1 MARMHTEMLQLRLL
15 GGIDL
20 TRADGTQVRAVLSQ
34 PKRLGLLIYLAAAL
48 PRGFHRR
55 DTLLALFWPE
65 SPQHRAR
72 RALNRA
78 VYYLRQSLGHGVL
91 VSRGN
96 EDLAVDAEW
105 LWCDAVA
112 FEQALDADRAEDG
125 LELYR
130 GDVAPG
136 FHVNGLRDFE
146 QWLESERGRL
156 RSVARD
162 AALLL
167 ADRDETRGEPAMAAH
182 WAYHALTSAPHDEL
196 VIQRRMTLLDR
207 AGDRAGALAAYDAF
221 VARLREDLGVGP
233 SPETQS
239 LLAAVRTRHKV
250 ARDGGAADPVL
261 AASPALE
268 VETASRGP
276 ALPVAAPA
284 AALGT
289 VAALIVIAVGLVRML
304 ASGPLTITTSNIL
317 HVTSDPGLEF
327 QPAISPNGSEVAY
340 IVGPIGTPRLVV
352 RSTIDVGLGESRP
365 AEEKGGNH
373 WLPAWTPD
381 GASLRFLACP
391 SAFESGCDWK
401 EVGKLGGPVRTVSRP
416 SPGRYAWSRDG
427 TRVAF
432 AVRDSIFAFSTD
444 NPEPQLLGV
453 HVVDPWRP
461 HSLAWSPDGR
471 LIAYVNRNARW
482 RIGANVADASIWILD
497 ADGGEPVRVT
507 DDEHMNVSPQWLPDN
522 RHLLFISNREG
533 QREVYVVE
541 VGPTG
546 PRGEPQK
553 VPGPIDPHSISIA
566 ADGRRLAYAKFTV
579 AQNIWS
585 MPIPPSGAVSIRE
598 AVPVTTGNQT
608 IESHSLSPDGKW
620 IAFDCDLRG
629 EFDIFKQPLAG
640 GQAQVVADVTGNAY
654 APDWSP
660 DGTEIAFHSISEG
673 TGCCDVLVVS
683 ADGGIPEQLTDFPGQ
698 DSDPDWSPDGL
709 AIAYQSPGP
718 QGVGTPKI
726 WIVSR
731 DSVGGPWGDPVQLQL
746 TDSLCLVPM
755 WAPDGASLV
764 CYAGRGALARV
775 SRDGE
780 VYARRAKPAGMV
792 GAYNPQFSP
801 DGSRIYTVATEED
814 GSEGVWWIP
823 ANGGDAT
830 KVVAFDDPSLTVP
843 GYLTVGPEHLYLTI
857 AEYESDIWVM
867 DLEY

>member
-1 MARMHTEMLQLRLL
+1 MVRRHTEMLQLRLL
-15 GGIDL
+15 GGVEL

-34 PKRLGLLIYLAAAL
+34 PKRLALLIYLAAAL
-48 PRGFHRR
+48 PRGYHRR

-78 VYYLRQSLGHGVL
+78 IYYLRQSLGHGVL

-105 LWCDAVA
+105 LWCDVVA
-112 FEQALDADRAEDG
+112 FEQALDAHRAEDG

-136 FHVNGLRDFE
+136 FHANGLRAFE

-156 RSVARD
+156 RRVARD

-167 ADRDETRGEPAMAAH
+167 ADRDESRGEPAMAAH

-207 AGDRAGALAAYDAF
+207 AGDRAGALAAYDDF
-221 VARLREDLGVGP
+221 VARLREDLGVEP

-268 VETASRGP
+268 VEPASRGP

-289 VAALIVIAVGLVRML
+289 VAALIVIVVGLVRML
-304 ASGPLTITTSNIL
+304 ASGPISITTSNMV
-317 HVTSDPGLEF
+317 HVTSAPGLEF
-327 QPAISPNGSEVAY
+327 QPVISPDGKDVAY
-340 IVGPIGTPRLVV
+340 VVGPIGNPRIVV
-352 RSTIDVGLGESRP
+352 RSATDIGIGGEMRLGE
-365 AEEKGGNH
+365 EVGGLH

-381 GASLRFLACP
+381 GASLRFQACP
-391 SAFESGCDWK
+391 LEGPCDWK
-401 EVGKLGGPVRTVSRP
+401 EAGTRGGPVRSVGVPRRS
-416 SPGRYAWSRDG
+416 SSYAWSRDG

-432 AVRDSIFAFSTD
+432 AVRDSIFTYSVD

-453 HVVDPWRP
+453 HGGGAWSP

-471 LIAYVNRNARW
+471 RLAYVNGNPQW
-482 RIGANVADASIWILD
+482 RYSTNVANASIWILD
-497 ADGGEPVRVT
+497 ANGGKPVSVT
-507 DDEHMNVSPQWLPDN
+507 DEGNLNVSPQWLPDS

-541 VGPTG
+541 LGPTG

-553 VPGPIDPHSISIA
+553 VPGPTDPHSISIS
-566 ADGRRLAYAKFTV
+566 ADGRRLAYAKFPA

-585 MPIPPSGAVSIRE
+585 IPIPQTGVVSIKT
-598 AVPVTTGNQT
+598 AVPVTEGNQV
-608 IESHSLSPDGKW
+608 IETHSLSPDGEW
-620 IAFDCDLRG
+620 IVFDSDIRG
-629 EFDIFKQPLAG
+629 EFDIYKMRLDG
-640 GQAQVVADVTGNAY
+640 GPQRLVADIPGMEY
-654 APDWSP
+654 APRWSP
-660 DGTEIAFHSISEG
+660 DGTEIAFHSGVEQ
-673 TGCCDVLVVS
+673 TGSTEVFVVS
-683 ADGGIPEQLTDFPGQ
+683 ADGGTPEQLTDFPGQ
-698 DSDPDWSPDGL
+698 DKDPDWSPDGL
-709 AIAYQSPGP
+709 AIAFDSQE
-718 QGVGTPKI
+718 GVPWSI
-726 WIVSR
+726 WIISR
-731 DSVGGPWGDPVQLQL
+731 DRVGMPWSDPVQLSDFGCGNADW
-746 TDSLCLVPM
+746 T
-755 WAPDGASLV
+755 PDGASFV
-764 CYAGRGALARV
+764 CWAGGGRLARV

-780 VYARRAKPAGMV
+780 VLSHFDPSTAGLQRFT
-792 GAYNPQFSP
+792 GRHRLSP
-801 DGSRIYTVATEED
+801 DGSRVYIRAIHED
-814 GSEGVWWIP
+814 GSEGIWWIP
-823 ANGGDAT
+823 ITGGKAT
-830 KVVAFDDPSLTVP
+830 KVVALDDPSLSTGAV
-843 GYLTVGPEHLYLTI
+843 TVGPEHLYLTI
-857 AEYESDIWVM
+857 AEFESDIWVM